1 MNKGIDTIKSVVLT
15 PSEELANFCS
25 PTNLKLSPQKLTFHR
40 RIAKGS
46 FGVVYLVT
54 DQYGTKYAVKRS
66 KKFGK
71 KRSRELV
78 NLGICNGARNVIK
91 YYGSFYTLDPYG
103 NCIQNCVLEYM
114 PCNLRTC
121 ILLFKRKLSERMYNN
136 DMVAKNV
143 DTSYALTND
152 SLYSSDDYS
161 TEDVINK
168 FIEIARNVA
177 IGINEI
183 HQRGLI
189 HRDLK
194 PDNILI
200 DTAINPN
207 HIRICDLG
215 SSKQFTRTFYVHDTG
230 SDTSINNN
238 NNGSGSKDA
247 YPLNRKYSLANPFK
261 TVSTPYICS
270 RWYRAPELLFA
281 FGCICAEILLLKP
294 LFAPKQNHESIQV
307 LKIIDILGTPNKN
320 DSNKRMEVD
329 VNTKAESCNSSNNP
343 LENNIKEN
351 NRLRRL
357 CEVTKLLLKWSPRER
372 ITH

>member
-1 MNKGIDTIKSVVLT
+1 MAS
-15 PSEELANFCS
+15 
-25 PTNLKLSPQKLTFHR
+25 
-40 RIAKGS
+40 
-46 FGVVYLVT
+46 
-54 DQYGTKYAVKRS
+54 
-66 KKFGK
+66 
-71 KRSRELV
+71 
-78 NLGICNGARNVIK
+78 
-91 YYGSFYTLDPYG
+91 
-103 NCIQNCVLEYM
+103 
-114 PCNLRTC
+114 
-121 ILLFKRKLSERMYNN
+121 
-136 DMVAKNV
+136 KNV
-143 DTSYALTND
+143 DASFAMTND
-152 SLYSSDDYS
+152 SRYSNDDYS
-161 TEDVINK
+161 TEDVIDK

-200 DTAINPN
+200 DKLINPN

-215 SSKQFTRTFYVHDTG
+215 SAKQFSRTFYVHDTG

-238 NNGSGSKDA
+238 GSGSNDQ

-320 DSNKRMEVD
+320 EIDDILMNIPRQEIRTKVNELFKIYKSTNKLNMIMNEAYNRLISHNLINLKNDSNKRMEVD
-329 VNTKAESCNSSNNP
+329 VNNNAENCNSSNIP

-351 NRLRRL
+351 HRLKRL
-357 CEVTKLLLKWSPRER
+357 CEVTKLLLKWYFYTQF
-372 ITH
+372 INM